1 MNAINLGNPNLFV
14 KGVAEQIFYDPATG
28 NIVGYDNVASEAAI
42 TTSVNLQNIEG
53 GMGNA
58 LVGVIPDTT
67 RVTGTYTSQAF
78 SLETRRLITGGA
90 LSYGG
95 ISPVCEEIT
104 ASGATLTVTNTPAKH
119 YAQPSS
125 DTNCWCYVKEKD
137 ATTYAGTNYSV
148 SPTTKQVVDF
158 IATSGTVYQ
167 VFYFVSN
174 VSARVLAIP
183 DNFNPTMVSVQT
195 KYGVYAKQNNSV
207 SQGTLQG
214 YLYVVVPNAILNGD
228 AGLNAN
234 QTSNATTDGSWMA
247 ISPDNTMM
255 TCAECGSTGN
265 NLMYYIYVPC
275 GDGSGSIDG
284 IAVVGGYVDLYWAN
298 GGYSEESKPVQAPLK
313 WVLAD
318 GSVVQPDFT
327 KMTYTATPG
336 YIGSEDSGQ
345 SWSLSVS
352 SNGVISASYPDGN
365 NLGDGTITA
374 KLTANP
380 SISCTF
386 SVIPHQS

>member
-119 YAQPSS
+119 YAQPAS

-148 SPTTKQVVDF
+148 SPTTKRVTDF

-174 VSARVLAIP
+174 VSARVLAVP

-247 ISPDNTMM
+247 LSPDNTMM

-275 GDGSGSIDG
+275 SGDDSNIIGLV
-284 IAVVGGYVDLYWAN
+284 VVGGDITLTDAAPTAQI
-298 GGYSEESKPVQAPLK
+298 PVK
-313 WVLAD
+313 VVMKD
-318 GSVVQPDFT
+318 GSLLQYPYTSF
-327 KMTYTATPG
+327 TYTPEG
-336 YIGSEDSGQ
+336 GSDN
-345 SWSLSVS
+345 LFTV
-352 SNGVISASYPDGN
+352 SASGVLTRGSNY
-365 NLGDGTITA
+365 GDATVMIELTSNP
-374 KLTANP
+374 KLSTGINV
-380 SISCTF
+380 F
-386 SVIPHQS
+386 STDV